1 MPASPVPAAP
11 AGAVPAL
18 VTLHLWR
25 VPGHRVPGAV
35 VRMATHRARLRRTAG
50 LTFGR
55 LLGTGH
61 GRTFTLRDAD
71 PYRWGLL
78 ACWSS
83 AAHATAFERSPTV
96 RSWRRAADEEWRV
109 DLRPLASRGRWAGR
123 TPFGDPP
130 AATWDGAVAALTR
143 ARIVPRRAAT
153 FWRAV
158 PPVAA
163 DLHTRDGL
171 LAAVGVGEAPVGL
184 QGTFSV
190 WRSDRHLTEF
200 AYRGAAH
207 ADAIRRTG
215 QERWYAEELFAR
227 FAVLRS
233 AGTYGGRDPVA

>member
-1 MPASPVPAAP
+1 MPAPTVPAVAP
-11 AGAVPAL
+11 GTVPAL

-25 VPGHRVPGAV
+25 VAGRRVPGAV
-35 VRMATHRARLRRTAG
+35 LRMATHRPRLRRTAG
-50 LTFGR
+50 LTFGK

-78 ACWSS
+78 ACWAS
-83 AAHATAFERSPTV
+83 AAHADAFEGSAAL
-96 RSWRRAADEEWRV
+96 RSWRRAADEEWR
-109 DLRPLASRGRWAGR
+109 LELKPLASRGRWSGR
-123 TPFGDPP
+123 APFGDPAP
-130 AATWDGAVAALTR
+130 VGWDGTVAALTR
-143 ARIVPRRAAT
+143 ARIAPRRAAA

-158 PPVAA
+158 PAVAA

-171 LAAVGVGEAPVGL
+171 LAAVGVGEAPVGR

-207 ADAIRRTG
+207 ADVIRRTG
-215 QERWYAEELFAR
+215 PERWYAEELFAR

>member
-1 MPASPVPAAP
+1 VLP
-11 AGAVPAL
+11 VPAL

-25 VPGHRVPGAV
+25 VPGPRVPGAV
-35 VRMATHRARLRRTAG
+35 ARMATHRLRLRNTAG
-50 LTFGR
+50 LTFAK
-55 LLGTGH
+55 LLGTGR
-61 GRTFTLRDAD
+61 GRTFSVRDAD

-83 AAHATAFERSPTV
+83 PAAARGFDDGPVV

-109 DLRPLASRGRWAGR
+109 DLVPLSARGRWSGR
-123 TPFGDPP
+123 APFGEP
-130 AATWDGAVAALTR
+130 AATWDGPVAALTR
-143 ARIVPRRAAT
+143 ARIAPRRAAT

-163 DLHTRDGL
+163 DLRGTDGL

-190 WRSDRHLTEF
+190 WRSARHLERF
-200 AYRGAAH
+200 AHRGAH
-207 ADAIRRTG
+207 AAVIRRTP

-227 FAVLRS
+227 FGVLRS
-233 AGTYGGRDPVA
+233 VGTYGGKDPVA

>member
-1 MPASPVPAAP
+1 MPAP
-11 AGAVPAL
+11 AVPAL

-25 VPGHRVPGAV
+25 VPGRRVPGAV
-35 VRMATHRARLRRTAG
+35 ARMATHRSRLRRTAG
-50 LTFGR
+50 LTFGK

-61 GRTFTLRDAD
+61 GRTFTPRDAD

-78 ACWSS
+78 ACWASR
-83 AAHATAFERSPTV
+83 AHADDFERSGAV

-109 DLRPLASRGRWAGR
+109 ELRPLASRGRWAGKA
-123 TPFGDPP
+123 PFGDPAP
-130 AATWDGAVAALTR
+130 TAWDGPVAALTR
-143 ARIVPRRAAT
+143 ARIAPRKAAT

-163 DLHTRDGL
+163 DLRTHAGL

-190 WRSDRHLTEF
+190 WRSAEHLTSY
-200 AYRGAAH
+200 AYRGNAH
-207 ADAIRRTG
+207 VDAIRQTG
-215 QERWYAEELFAR
+215 RERWYAEELFAR